1 MSFSRSQS
9 SLENESSYR
18 TDEGKFRAILP
29 FLQLPLSQV
38 RNINEEKEQDF
49 CLRLNTSPSELG
61 KRSLVEPEL
70 YFHSLNIFPVHRLP
84 IVSR

>member
-1 MSFSRSQS
+1 M
-9 SLENESSYR
+9 
-18 TDEGKFRAILP
+18 DEGKFRAMLS

-38 RNINEEKEQDF
+38 RNINEEKEQSS
-49 CLRLNTSPSELG
+49 CLRLNIRTSELG

-84 IVSR
+84 IVSK

>member
-1 MSFSRSQS
+1 M
-9 SLENESSYR
+9 
-18 TDEGKFRAILP
+18 DEGKFRAMLS

-38 RNINEEKEQDF
+38 RNINEEKEQSS
-49 CLRLNTSPSELG
+49 CLRLNISTSELG

-84 IVSR
+84 IVSK